1 MVDTGC
7 GSNHSQEFE
16 GHHPNHQGLVYG
28 KQNRPAN
35 PMLTKS
41 FINFSSNLPSIAA
54 SFNYSYVPFSKEER
68 EVYEDNFKR
77 SSSAFEWF
85 QKYAKI
91 KRYGSSS
98 GDNFNIQLK
107 QYNALQGH
115 HYLHSKESRSDV
127 LWLTPKVLQTNTNQT
142 SRIDQ
147 PDFLKYRNSKNSTD
161 VYLTNQ
167 DIHKTERDTF
177 GYIPNLLKDVNFNKH
192 DMHRNKRESDNNGE
206 GSIVKY
212 NSTIVEEDQEITH
225 EKKKTKK
232 SRKHKRMYIDKHES
246 STNVTILN
254 GQTALLTCTVRN
266 VGNKSVS

>member
-16 GHHPNHQGLVYG
+16 GHHPNHQGLEYG

-35 PMLTKS
+35 LMLTKS
-41 FINFSSNLPSIAA
+41 FIKISSNLPSIAA

-147 PDFLKYRNSKNSTD
+147 PDFLKYRNSK
-161 VYLTNQ
+161 
-167 DIHKTERDTF
+167 
-177 GYIPNLLKDVNFNKH
+177 
-192 DMHRNKRESDNNGE
+192 
-206 GSIVKY
+206 
-212 NSTIVEEDQEITH
+212 
-225 EKKKTKK
+225 KKG
-232 SRKHKRMYIDKHES
+232 RCFI
-246 STNVTILN
+246 I
-254 GQTALLTCTVRN
+254 
-266 VGNKSVS
+266 